1 MVCIQHG
8 NNYYISYWLIVKLHS
23 LIYNEYQ
30 DLGNAI
36 PSILYSIKVNDT
48 LRRVQHYCG
57 LILAWFEKIHLSIF
71 SSCFFLLLF
80 LLFF

>member
-36 PSILYSIKVNDT
+36 PSILFSIKINDT
-48 LRRVQHYCG
+48 LRYYYNNIIIFLCRRLQHYCG
-57 LILAWFEKIHLSIF
+57 LILAWLRKFI
-71 SSCFFLLLF
+71 
-80 LLFF
+80 